1 MNFRAD
7 DGTNEA
13 ADQDAPT
20 MKVLAHLLV
29 KAELER
35 MGLEN
40 ELRVAVREIVRVT
53 VQNAVHVVLNE
64 MSSGKARTN
73 LTVQQSDIVAAL
85 NQASQ
90 VVLEPV
96 DDALLSEI
104 LKTPDQQEQ
113 LYRQQAQP
121 AALEPA
127 GLYIYGIAAEK
138 PGIELG
144 INGIAGCRVY
154 SLTAAGLCAVV
165 HDCAA
170 EPYRPDNDEQA
181 KEWIFDHQDVLDRA
195 KEKLDTILPF
205 GFNTIIHAADSP
217 PQEVLQEWLSQ
228 ESKQLQSLLERL
240 RDNEEYAVKIL
251 APEEALK
258 QAALRED
265 THLQEL
271 QRELEGK
278 PEGARYLYREK
289 LEQAV
294 KEALEDVV
302 EVNFRKVYQALR
314 PLCSDIQV
322 EKTKKGSPGARM
334 VANLSCLVKKNR
346 LPELGETLAIIKQ
359 HDGFT
364 VDFTGPWP
372 PYSFVGQLAMPT

>member
-7 DGTNEA
+7 DGTKKES
-13 ADQDAPT
+13 DLGAPA
-20 MKVLAHLLV
+20 MKALVHLLV

-35 MGLEN
+35 MGLEKA
-40 ELRVAVREIVRVT
+40 LRIAVREIVQVI
-53 VQNAVHVVLNE
+53 VQDAVHSVLNE
-64 MSSGKARTN
+64 MAGVKARPN
-73 LTVQQSDIVAAL
+73 LTVQQSDLMATL
-85 NQASQ
+85 NEVSP

-96 DDALLSEI
+96 DHTLLAKVLE
-104 LKTPDQQEQ
+104 TQA
-113 LYRQQAQP
+113 QQAAP
-121 AALEPA
+121 EPA
-127 GLYIYGIAAEK
+127 GLYIYGITAEK
-138 PGIELG
+138 AGIELE

-154 SLTAAGLCAVV
+154 TLAAAGLCAVV

-170 EPYRPDNDEQA
+170 EPYRPGTDEQS

-205 GFNTIIHAADSP
+205 GFNTIIQAADRP
-217 PQEVLQEWLSQ
+217 PQAVLQEWLSQ
-228 ESKQLQSLLERL
+228 ESKQLLSLLERL
-240 RDNEEYAVKIL
+240 KDNEEYAVKIQ

-265 THLQEL
+265 THLLEL

-294 KEALEDVV
+294 KEALEDIV

-314 PLCSDIQV
+314 PFCSDIQV
-322 EKTKKGSPGARM
+322 EKIKKGSPGARM
-334 VANLSCLVKKNR
+334 IANLSCLVKKNR
-346 LPELGETLAIIKQ
+346 LPELGEALARIQ

>member
-20 MKVLAHLLV
+20 MKALAHLLV

-40 ELRVAVREIVRVT
+40 ELRIAVREIVQVT
-53 VQNAVHVVLNE
+53 VQDAVHAVLNE
-64 MSSGKARTN
+64 MSSVKARTN
-73 LTVQQSDIVAAL
+73 LTVQQSDIVVAI

-90 VVLEPV
+90 IVLEPV
-96 DDALLSEI
+96 DDALLTEI
-104 LKTPDQQEQ
+104 LKTPEQQEQ
-113 LYRQQAQP
+113 LYVQQAQP

-127 GLYIYGIAAEK
+127 GMYIYGIAAEK

-154 SLTAAGLCAVV
+154 TLTAAGLCAVV

-205 GFNTIIHAADSP
+205 GFNTIIHATDRP

-258 QAALRED
+258 QAALQED

-322 EKTKKGSPGARM
+322 
-334 VANLSCLVKKNR
+334 
-346 LPELGETLAIIKQ
+346 
-359 HDGFT
+359 
-364 VDFTGPWP
+364 
-372 PYSFVGQLAMPT
+372 